1 MLRLVIFDL
10 DGTLINAYN
19 AIYKGLVYVLKK
31 IDAPIPN
38 LETVKKKVGWGE
50 KSLLLNFIP
59 EERLPDVIDLY
70 RSKQKELLPSLAYLL
85 PGVSETLNYLK
96 DKGLKMAIASN
107 RPSYTA
113 NLILKSLKIKDYFSV
128 TFFEDSLKNRKP
140 HPEMITKIMERL
152 KTKAEETLYVGDMT
166 IDAQTGKR
174 AGVKTVI
181 VLTCS
186 SEREEVEKEEPY
198 DIINSLSDLI
208 PLIKTI

>member
-1 MLRLVIFDL
+1 MLKLVIFDL

-19 AIYKGLVYVLKK
+19 AIYKVLVDVLKK
-31 IDAPIPN
+31 IDAPIPD

-70 RSKQKELLPSLAYLL
+70 RSKQRELLPSLVYLL
-85 PGVSETLNYLK
+85 PGAIETLNYLK

-107 RPSYTA
+107 RPSYTS

-181 VLTCS
+181 VLTGS

-208 PLIKTI
+208 PLIKTL